1 MTRRFKLTKC
11 TITQAINY
19 VVLNVAVFLFLSC
32 NLASG
37 QSDDSGSI
45 GQSAGT
51 ESNVTELQNNFDNAI
66 EELRT
71 AVKTI
76 KRTGAKFYQSRSTE
90 AYEFRDQWEG
100 EAVVA
105 EAAFKRVQESAIALF
120 FALKAPDAELIQI
133 VKGINQ
139 KLVDKGQLT
148 DCFAVTK
155 KLLLFY
161 PNDPDLTKLMGRV
174 SIMTND
180 FESALSYYETNK
192 SEAES
197 FGLPEQ
203 MLYGSVDKLGPDF
216 ERELQFRES
225 DAQGEALPHAVL
237 KTNKG
242 TIVIELFENQAPETV
257 ANFVSLAKAGFY
269 DEVIF
274 HHVLNN
280 MIAESGGMTI
290 SQPKPIDYTIHDE
303 SQKPDARH
311 HFRGSVSMVLNDNQ
325 PNSGGSLFR
334 IMRVPN
340 PFLNG
345 KSTVFGRVISGMGV
359 VDSIENTFTIN
370 EEEANEEVIM
380 GAIPDTIESVTLKQ
394 LQEHEYEPNRVKK

>member
-1 MTRRFKLTKC
+1 M
-11 TITQAINY
+11 
-19 VVLNVAVFLFLSC
+19 LNLALFLFLFC

-37 QSDDSGSI
+37 QADDSGSPD
-45 GQSAGT
+45 QSTST
-51 ESNVTELQNNFDNAI
+51 ESKVTELQKSFDNAI

-120 FALKAPDAELIQI
+120 FALEAPNDELLKI
-133 VKGINQ
+133 VNGINK

-148 DCFAVTK
+148 DCYAITK
-155 KLLLFY
+155 KLLSFN
-161 PNDPDLTKLMGRV
+161 PNDPDLRKLMGRV

-180 FESALSYYETNK
+180 FDSALSYYKTNRSET
-192 SEAES
+192 EL

-203 MLYGSVDKLGPDF
+203 MIYGSVNKLAPDF
-216 ERELQFRES
+216 ERELKYRES
-225 DAQGEALPHAVL
+225 DAQGEPLPQAVI

-269 DEVIF
+269 EGVIF

-290 SQPKPIDYTIHDE
+290 SEPKPIDYTIHDE

-325 PNSGGSLFR
+325 PNTGGSLFR

-345 KSTVFGRVISGMGV
+345 KSTVFGRVISGMKV
-359 VDSIENTFTIN
+359 LDSIENTFKIN
-370 EEEANEEVIM
+370 EEEADEEVIM
-380 GAIPDTIESVTLKQ
+380 GVIPDTIESVTLKQ
-394 LQEHEYEPNRVKK
+394 LRKHEYEPNRVNK